1 MRTERWTDSRSRAGR
16 ACSRGGAHGRFGA
29 AWSGGASQKDAA
41 TRAQA
46 RKRMRDTGLSPVNS
60 QASMAATE
68 PSLESEPRGD
78 RTHDPRLE
86 RRFRSPRAPLNGRAP
101 PLPPRR
107 LWNSPTRTGR
117 VCYTLRRR
125 RCSLHLCK
133 FIAAIDPSGVF
144 GRFVSL
150 RKKGLPGG
158 EYIPIRMAA
167 NEAGAPGDYTLDVP
181 AALVSVDALE
191 YYIEAWDNAG
201 NGPARVGSPESP
213 LPVKVEEEKKIIVGL
228 PTPPAPP
235 NVILAQRGGAPTIP
249 PTPAAQAAKG
259 PPIQTTPNL
268 PRAT

>member
-16 ACSRGGAHGRFGA
+16 ACSRGASHGRFGA

-86 RRFRSPRAPLNGRAP
+86 RRFRSPRPPLNGPAP

-117 VCYTLRRR
+117 GCYTLRRTGR
-125 RCSLHLCK
+125 AVPTAQWGTRLTVTARS
-133 FIAAIDPSGVF
+133 ISQSGVF
-144 GRFVSL
+144 GPFVYL
-150 RKKGLPGG
+150 LKKGLPGG

-181 AALVSVDALE
+181 AALVRVDALE
-191 YYIEAWDNAG
+191 YFIEAWDN
-201 NGPARVGSPESP
+201 
-213 LPVKVEEEKKIIVGL
+213 
-228 PTPPAPP
+228 
-235 NVILAQRGGAPTIP
+235 
-249 PTPAAQAAKG
+249 
-259 PPIQTTPNL
+259 
-268 PRAT
+268 